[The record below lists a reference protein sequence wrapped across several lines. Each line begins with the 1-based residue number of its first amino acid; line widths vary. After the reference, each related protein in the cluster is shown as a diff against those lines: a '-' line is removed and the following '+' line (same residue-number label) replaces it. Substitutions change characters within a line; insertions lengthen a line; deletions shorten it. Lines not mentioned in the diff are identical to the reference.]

1 MHAPR
6 APQQSDN
13 LFEFNGMRNRVGR
26 KNLLEALLTAFIL
39 NNITASM
46 LRDAGISLRF
56 FPERAPRSQ
65 IPTPILSCPHGL
77 ANLIAGEACL
87 GLR

>member
-1 MHAPR
+1 
-6 APQQSDN
+6 
-13 LFEFNGMRNRVGR
+13 MRNRVGPE
-26 KNLLEALLTAFIL
+26 NFLESLLTAFIL
-39 NNITASM
+39 NNIMASM
-46 LRDAGISLRF
+46 IKHIGISLCF
-56 FPERAPRSQ
+56 FPERTPRSQ